1 MRFSA
6 RNIRT
11 VELRRTL
18 ECVLRKDYASI
29 LKKIQP
35 YKLIH
40 RAGIKSDSY
49 GGSSK
54 TNEKRRFSAESSGS
68 SANAS
73 PKSTSLLPPKPR
85 ASTLCLITCIDFLSL
100 SQKTQ
105 CAPRG
110 KVFPAQGCRCRKKIQ
125 YLCVFNI
132 ELNHAEHGFLYPV
145 ESRARV
151 SALRC
156 IESPAASRTCNN
168 TQFQSS
174 EYNILIL
181 PLSKGEFQPPMQYF
195 RTKSELFF
203 RLTHFC
209 FAFSP
214 F

>member
-1 MRFSA
+1 MRS
-6 RNIRT
+6 
-11 VELRRTL
+11 
-18 ECVLRKDYASI
+18 
-29 LKKIQP
+29 P
-35 YKLIH
+35 
-40 RAGIKSDSY
+40 AGKCF
-49 GGSSK
+49 K
-54 TNEKRRFSAESSGS
+54 
-68 SANAS
+68 
-73 PKSTSLLPPKPR
+73 PK
-85 ASTLCLITCIDFLSL
+85 A
-100 SQKTQ
+100 
-105 CAPRG
+105 AAAG
-110 KVFPAQGCRCRKKIQ
+110 KKIQ

-203 RLTHFC
+203 RLTHFL
-209 FAFSP
+209 FLRSTLFEQSTGKRNASTGRLSQSWKSYPTPTVNAPVFFNRRS
-214 F
+214 